1 MPSRWY
7 VVGVDWWYTV
17 MVSWWYTVAVGWR
30 RPVMPAKHAPAKAG
44 GPPSMCGRPVGFK
57 GGWCR
62 KTGGGYECDH
72 VSGLAV
78 RYR

>member
-1 MPSRWY
+1 MRGWGRLRAWVSALAVP
-7 VVGVDWWYTV
+7 VALGVAWE
-17 MVSWWYTVAVGWR
+17 VAVR
-30 RPVMPAKHAPAKAG
+30 
-44 GPPSMCGRPVGFK
+44 MCGRPVGFK
-57 GGWCR
+57 GELCR